1 MHMVDAL
8 ETAGAAGVI
17 ITPGRADEPQLKLPV
32 NPLQAECP
40 DFNAMLEAWT
50 PLAYVMNNLSR
61 SLGLPDSY
69 PYVLSPAV
77 IGKLKFVHDTVFAP

>member
-8 ETAGAAGVI
+8 ETAGTAGVVI
-17 ITPGRADEPQLKLPV
+17 IPRRADEPQLEGSV
-32 NPLQAECP
+32 NPLQAEYQ
-40 DFNAMLEAWT
+40 DFNAMPGAWT

-77 IGKLKFVHDTVFAP
+77 IW